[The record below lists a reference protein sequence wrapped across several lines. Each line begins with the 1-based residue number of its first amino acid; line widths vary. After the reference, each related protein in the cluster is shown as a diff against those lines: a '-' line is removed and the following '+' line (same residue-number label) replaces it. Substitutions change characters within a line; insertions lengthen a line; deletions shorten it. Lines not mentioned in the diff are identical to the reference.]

1 MTQDRDQLGD
11 VVSATSGTGT
21 RKEIYTYGP
30 FGEPNV
36 TTGMRF
42 RYTGQ
47 WLIGE
52 LGLYYYKA
60 RFYSPD
66 LGRFLQTDPIG
77 YKDDLNPYAYV
88 KNNPINYT
96 DPSGLSGVDSK
107 WSGARMD
114 AAFASQVAYQS
125 DTLWLS
131 FSHIR
136 ATLIQKTMSDCPKVW
151 QAG

>member
-1 MTQDRDQLGD
+1 MALPRPVGQR
-11 VVSATSGTGT
+11 VVATASGTGS

-36 TTGMRF
+36 TTGVRF

-66 LGRFLQTDPIG
+66 LGRFMQTDPIG
-77 YKDDLNPYAYV
+77 YKDDLNLYAYV
-88 KNNPINYT
+88 KNNPLNFS
-96 DPSGLSGVDSK
+96 DPTGLCSSLGGFVPCSMPNPKLPESK
-107 WSGARMD
+107 QM
-114 AAFASQVAYQS
+114 
-125 DTLWLS
+125 
-131 FSHIR
+131 H
-136 ATLIQKTMSDCPKVW
+136 
-151 QAG
+151 